1 VSGNG
6 RRHGARTWR
15 RCEARCTGGQV
26 VEIWEYESD
35 DHDRHI
41 SAIHCGLW
49 SPAEALRHVAH
60 ARDVLDRHQPG
71 QAYGKY
77 PEIVQQCVEC
87 AGLCH
92 SETGMNCGQ
101 PDAPWPCDEIVS
113 LGKAWGVE

>member
-1 VSGNG
+1 VISDEI
-6 RRHGARTWR
+6 RARIHLV
-15 RCEARCTGGQV
+15 EAAALAAQV

-60 ARDVLDRHQPG
+60 ARDVLDRHQPRWDDR
-71 QAYGKY
+71 
-77 PEIVQQCVEC
+77 PNDEC
-87 AGLCH
+87 DC
-92 SETGMNCGQ
+92 
-101 PDAPWPCDEIVS
+101 DALFPCPEIVS

>member
-1 VSGNG
+1 VISDEI
-6 RRHGARTWR
+6 RARIHLV
-15 RCEARCTGGQV
+15 EAAALAAQV

-49 SPAEALRHVAH
+49 SPTEALRHVAH